1 MRIEKLLL
9 SFFAIL
15 GGLIVAGVAFYFYQS
30 SKTIPTTQMKTIQ
43 ISTPTPTPAPLLLSI
58 DSPADV
64 SVTGNQTVTVSGKT
78 VPGATLIIST
88 DSNDQVITPASTG
101 DFSTTV
107 TIGDNENQIHILAID
122 PKGNEVEKVL
132 TVTYS
137 TQSF

>member
-1 MRIEKLLL
+1 MRAEKLLL

-30 SKTIPTTQMKTIQ
+30 SKTIPPSQVKTIE
-43 ISTPTPTPAPLLLSI
+43 IANPTPTSTPALLTL
-58 DSPADV
+58 DAPQDL
-64 SVTGNQTVTVSGKT
+64 SVTDNKTVTVSGKT
-78 VPGATLIIST
+78 TPGTTIVIST
-88 DSNDQVITPASTG
+88 STDDQAITPSATG

-122 PKGNEVEKVL
+122 PKGNEAEKNI

-137 TQSF
+137 TQDF